1 MGDRRGLM
9 RATAAASAFSPF
21 FVPRA
26 CLRGHAFRSDMAPWG
41 GHACAA
47 LDDIFFLFARK
58 FTCELLLIYF
68 FVRWLD
74 RHAGRRAAS
83 LRHA

>member
-9 RATAAASAFSPF
+9 RATAAASACRPF
-21 FVPRA
+21 FHSAHV
-26 CLRGHAFRSDMAPWG
+26 RGHAFPSDMAPWG
-41 GHACAA
+41 DHACAA
-47 LDDIFFLFARK
+47 LDDIFFSHVRK

-68 FVRWLD
+68 FVIWLD
-74 RHAGRRAAS
+74 RHAGRRAAR